1 MTKIYS
7 GVRPYYVQRRN
18 IKSHAPVLGKDGVVE
33 FREQFCDCVE
43 KASFFD
49 VQNLLD
55 VGNTELLQPV
65 PHLDLQTLSKNDK
78 IEYLLANVEH
88 IQSLIARSGQSEEL
102 GNIKNV
108 DSKISPD
115 SSSDISSVSTASPE
129 A

>member
-7 GVRPYYVQRRN
+7 GIRPFYVDNRN
-18 IKSHAPVLGKDGVVE
+18 IKSHSPILGKDGVVE
-33 FREQFCDCVE
+33 FREQFCDCAE

-55 VGNTELLQPV
+55 VGNIELLKPV
-65 PHLDLQTLSKNDK
+65 PHLDLQILSKNDK

-88 IQSLIARSGQSEEL
+88 IQSLIARSGQIEET

-108 DSKISPD
+108 DSKLTVEN
-115 SSSDISSVSTASPE
+115 SSELSTAVSAPSE
-129 A
+129 S